1 MKTKLLNRGPERTYA
16 VVLETGEDPIDCL
29 TRFAR
34 NEKLDCARFT
44 AIGAF
49 ASALLGFFDLQKR
62 DYEHIAIEQ
71 QTEVLSIVGDIALGA
86 GGQPQLHAHAVLGR
100 RDGSACGG
108 HLIRASV
115 RPTLE
120 VMLVEAPSYLR
131 RRTDAATGL
140 ALIDLSS

>member
-1 MKTKLLNRGPERTYA
+1 
-16 VVLETGEDPIDCL
+16 
-29 TRFAR
+29 
-34 NEKLDCARFT
+34 
-44 AIGAF
+44 
-49 ASALLGFFDLQKR
+49 
-62 DYEHIAIEQ
+62 
-71 QTEVLSIVGDIALGA
+71 
-86 GGQPQLHAHAVLGR
+86 VLGK

-131 RRTDAATGL
+131 RRTDSATGL